1 MVIRIVLIAALLV
14 TVLYAVRNR
23 RHSPLASMGA
33 LLFGM
38 VGVFCVIMP
47 EATTMVANLLGVGRG
62 TDLLLYCFIISSVLM
77 VLNLHLRV
85 LRLQEMVTG
94 MAREQALRSA
104 PPPES
109 QVPANIGKR

>member
-1 MVIRIVLIAALLV
+1 MVIRIVLVAALLV

-47 EATTMVANLLGVGRG
+47 QATTAAANLLGVGRG
-62 TDLLLYCFIISSVLM
+62 TDLLLYCFIISSVLV

-85 LRLQEMVTG
+85 LKLQEMVTD
-94 MAREQALRSA
+94 MARRQALLRA
-104 PPPES
+104 PPPED
-109 QVPANIGKR
+109 QAPASTGNL